1 MCDMWAKPRGAPT
14 DSAIIPESSCYVG
27 QLLWSAAGDFF
38 AYYLLPEHEFSKAKS
53 VMNGSDLLK
62 FPPAALSI
70 FRAILDKRPYRNFGF
85 KWFAHPLS
93 KFRLPSRACARDA
106 DMQIS
111 LAPPKLTMLILCITD
126 YCISGWFCVPN
137 SVYKGYFTRC
147 RIRKGM
153 GDWKSPYRLWLAWL
167 FGRSGR
173 FFKTFICKNI
183 PICYSKLMLHL

>member
-1 MCDMWAKPRGAPT
+1 MIRIRKKTRGAPT

-38 AYYLLPEHEFSKAKS
+38 AHSLPEHEFSKAKS

-93 KFRLPSRACARDA
+93 KFRLPSRACARNA

-111 LAPPKLTMLILCITD
+111 LAPPKSISQFWSNTVRAKCWTRSSARILPGRGHKCRLRRNPFN
-126 YCISGWFCVPN
+126 WF
-137 SVYKGYFTRC
+137 RC
-147 RIRKGM
+147 SFFLEHRYWHLDTLCQRK
-153 GDWKSPYRLWLAWL
+153 
-167 FGRSGR
+167 
-173 FFKTFICKNI
+173 
-183 PICYSKLMLHL
+183 